1 MNRLRDLREDL
12 DMTQADVGNAI
23 GVTAVTVGRY
33 ELGQRQLTPDLIAKF
48 CALYHVSA
56 DYLLGFSDEEDATD
70 SVTGAYQPNRL
81 RQVRNEHGFTQAEVG
96 NAIGLSAAAIGHYE
110 SGKRSLTAALIAK
123 FCALYQVSADY
134 LLGLSDVR
142 APGAAP
148 AAEPA
153 VDTQADTQTA
163 GQSGAQASDVQ
174 AMAEMISRFTP
185 EQTELFLQVLA
196 LIRRGQGDAGK

>member
-1 MNRLRDLREDL
+1 MLGATNTSIS
-12 DMTQADVGNAI
+12 M
-23 GVTAVTVGRY
+23 Y

-56 DYLLGFSDEEDATD
+56 DYLLG
-70 SVTGAYQPNRL
+70 
-81 RQVRNEHGFTQAEVG
+81 
-96 NAIGLSAAAIGHYE
+96 
-110 SGKRSLTAALIAK
+110 
-123 FCALYQVSADY
+123 
-134 LLGLSDVR
+134 LSDGRV
-142 APGAAP
+142 PGAAP

-153 VDTQADTQTA
+153 VDTQTA

-196 LIRRGQGDAGK
+196 LIRRGQDGAGK

>member
-1 MNRLRDLREDL
+1 MREDM
-12 DMTQADVGNAI
+12 DM
-23 GVTAVTVGRY
+23 
-33 ELGQRQLTPDLIAKF
+33 
-48 CALYHVSA
+48 
-56 DYLLGFSDEEDATD
+56 
-70 SVTGAYQPNRL
+70 
-81 RQVRNEHGFTQAEVG
+81 TQAEVG
-96 NAIGLSAAAIGHYE
+96 NAVGVSAMAVSQYESEKRGLSVDMIC
-110 SGKRSLTAALIAK
+110 K

-142 APGAAP
+142 VPGAAL

-163 GQSGAQASDVQ
+163 GQSGVQAPDVQ

-196 LIRRGQGDAGK
+196 ILQRDQGGAGK

>member
-1 MNRLRDLREDL
+1 MLGATNTSIS
-12 DMTQADVGNAI
+12 M
-23 GVTAVTVGRY
+23 Y

-48 CALYHVSA
+48 CALYH
-56 DYLLGFSDEEDATD
+56 
-70 SVTGAYQPNRL
+70 
-81 RQVRNEHGFTQAEVG
+81 
-96 NAIGLSAAAIGHYE
+96 
-110 SGKRSLTAALIAK
+110 
-123 FCALYQVSADY
+123 VSADY

-153 VDTQADTQTA
+153 VDTQADAQTA
-163 GQSGAQASDVQ
+163 GQSGAQAPDVQ

-196 LIRRGQGDAGK
+196 LIRHGQDGAGK